1 MTSHDSAG
9 AAPKGLADPSVGLI
23 GAGNMGGR
31 VGRWL
36 TTHGRPVLGY
46 HRDAAKVTRWGMEA
60 APSVADL
67 VRRSDV
73 LLLCLPDSPVVER
86 VVYGAGGAGEGVLD
100 HVRAGQ
106 IVVDL
111 TTALPAS
118 TRAIAADMAAR
129 GVAYLD
135 AGVSGGARSAERGAL
150 TVMLGGDADAFARV
164 RPLLEEFCQSIHR
177 MGPSGAGHTTKL
189 LNNFLNAMTLSA
201 SAEVLVGA
209 RNAGLDL
216 REFLAVVN
224 HGSGRNY
231 ATETKYPHIVEGD
244 YLKGGLTVDLM
255 IKDVVSYLSMMADL
269 GGTTFTASGVLA
281 AFRTASA
288 IGYGDV
294 INNRVVDALGDL
306 VGGVRLHDP
315 DTAGDAP
322 RTGSPADDAPPS
334 RPRASAEQP

>member
-1 MTSHDSAG
+1 VTSVGNG
-9 AAPKGLADPSVGLI
+9 AAAAGPPITSVGLI
-23 GAGNMGGR
+23 GTGNMGGR
-31 VGRWL
+31 IGHYLV
-36 TTHGRPVLGY
+36 THGRPVVGY
-46 HRDAAKVTRWGMEA
+46 HRDPAKVTRWGMEA
-60 APSVADL
+60 APGVAEL
-67 VRRSDV
+67 VRGCDV
-73 LLLCLPDSPVVER
+73 LLLCLPDSPAVESVVH
-86 VVYGAGGAGEGVLD
+86 GMGEGRADGVLD
-100 HVRAGQ
+100 HVRPGQ

-111 TTALPAS
+111 TTAMPAS
-118 TRAIAADMAAR
+118 TRGIAVELAAR
-129 GVAYLD
+129 GAAYVD
-135 AGVSGGARSAERGAL
+135 AGVSGGARSAEKGAL
-150 TVMLGGDADAFARV
+150 TVMLGGDADAVQRV
-164 RPLLEEFCQSIHR
+164 RPLLEEFCERIHH

-224 HGSGRNY
+224 HSSGRNY

-255 IKDVVSYLSMMADL
+255 IKDIVSYLSMMGDL
-269 GGTTFTASGVLA
+269 GGTAFTGAGVLA

-306 VGGVRLHDP
+306 VGRVRLHDP
-315 DTAGDAP
+315 EAAGDTP
-322 RTGSPADDAPPS
+322 REGAPADEPPPS
-334 RPRASAEQP
+334 RPRSSSQ